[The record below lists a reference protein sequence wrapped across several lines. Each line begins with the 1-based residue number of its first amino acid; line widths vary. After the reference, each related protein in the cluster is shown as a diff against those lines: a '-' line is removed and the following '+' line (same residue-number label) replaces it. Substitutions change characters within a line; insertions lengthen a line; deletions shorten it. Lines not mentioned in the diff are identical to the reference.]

1 MATGSEVKVEE
12 YFQCLIC
19 NQPVTKPKLL
29 LCLHTFCEDCVQKEY
44 HGRGVKCPIC
54 GMMTNEDL
62 TTLKDNVF
70 VANLQ
75 KKVKKQQQILASNE
89 LRCVSCEDSAS
100 PEFMCLEC
108 DKLLCT
114 KCLHTHQVLMTD
126 HKKYVQTLGTLRK
139 LDSDEFL
146 KILRRPKHLF
156 CSTHDDQQLS
166 LYCTTCSVWL
176 CVLCLV
182 LEHKDHNC
190 CGIRKQIAAQ
200 KNEFREMLGTVE
212 ENERKFSKTQGDL
225 ELLIDKLNSGKYNM
239 EELIR
244 ARVTAAIEKV
254 KEEEDRL
261 LNELKELHSARIQ
274 KLQEDLMRTE
284 NVLKR
289 MSASKSLVAQ
299 LLRYATEQEVLEL
312 QGSIKSALTSLREEK
327 PLNVQ
332 MANTVIDFQECWTY
346 PEKMLGNLI
355 ITKLRPEAVP
365 DGKIRLSGHKT
376 PTLYVKEDME
386 HTSRKC
392 CDKRKRDADTETQPP
407 TKQCVKEEAGKS
419 VEGTSSTSS
428 NYWVHSPTPRIEN
441 VISCVEDDGKQT
453 ESFVPDTIEGIE
465 DTSATKYVV
474 KMFGKLVGEGGLHKT
489 PQDGSGP
496 QIAAP
501 EAERR
506 GSATGVELIQIDSEN
521 SN

>member
-1 MATGSEVKVEE
+1 MATGSEVRVEE

-29 LCLHTFCEDCVQKEY
+29 RCLHTFCEGCLQKEC
-44 HGRGVKCPIC
+44 HEKCVKCPLC
-54 GMMTNEDL
+54 EMLTNGDPVSL
-62 TTLKDNVF
+62 QDNIL

-75 KKVKKQQQILASNE
+75 SKVKKQQQILTSSE
-89 LRCVSCEDSAS
+89 LRCVSCEDSAT

-114 KCLHTHQVLMTD
+114 KCLNIHQVLMTD
-126 HKKYVQTLGTLRK
+126 HKKHVQTLGTLKK

-146 KILRRPKHLF
+146 KILRRQKHLF

-190 CGIRKQIAAQ
+190 CGIRKQIATQ
-200 KNEFREMLGTVE
+200 KNELREMLGAVQ
-212 ENERKFSKTQGDL
+212 ENEAKFNKTQGDL
-225 ELLIDKLNSGKYNM
+225 EMLVDKLNSGKYNV

-254 KEEEDRL
+254 KEEEGRL

-274 KLQEDLMRTE
+274 KLQEGVTKTE

-289 MSASKSLVAQ
+289 MSVSKSLVSQ

-312 QGSIKSALTSLREEK
+312 QGTIKSALSSLREEK

-332 MANTVIDFQECWTY
+332 MQNAVIDFQECWVY
-346 PEKMLGNLI
+346 PEKMLGSLI

-365 DGKIRLSGHKT
+365 DGKSRLPGFDT
-376 PTLYVKEDME
+376 PVLYGKEDME
-386 HTSRKC
+386 HTAQKIG
-392 CDKRKRDADTETQPP
+392 DKRKRDAETETQPP
-407 TKQCVKEEAGKS
+407 IKQCVKEETGKS

-428 NYWVHSPTPRIEN
+428 NYGVHSPTPRIES
-441 VISCVEDDGKQT
+441 VTSYAEDDGKQN
-453 ESFVPDTIEGIE
+453 SPFVLD
-465 DTSATKYVV
+465 AV
-474 KMFGKLVGEGGLHKT
+474 
-489 PQDGSGP
+489 
-496 QIAAP
+496 
-501 EAERR
+501 
-506 GSATGVELIQIDSEN
+506 VELIQIDSED
-521 SN
+521 SNCD

>member
-1 MATGSEVKVEE
+1 MATGSELKVEE

-29 LCLHTFCEDCVQKEY
+29 LCLHTFCEGCVQKEY
-44 HGRGVKCPIC
+44 HGKGVECPIC
-54 GMMTNEDL
+54 GMMTNGDL
-62 TTLKDNVF
+62 NSLPDNVF
-70 VANLQ
+70 AANLQ
-75 KKVKKQQQILASNE
+75 EKVKKQQQILASNE
-89 LRCVSCEDSAS
+89 LCCVSCEDSAT

-190 CGIRKQIAAQ
+190 CGIRKQIATQ

-289 MSASKSLVAQ
+289 MSASKSLVSQ

-312 QGSIKSALTSLREEK
+312 QGSIKSALNSLREEK

-332 MANTVIDFQECWTY
+332 MANTVIDFQECWVY
-346 PEKMLGNLI
+346 PEKLLGNLI

-365 DGKIRLSGHKT
+365 DGKLRLSGHKT
-376 PTLYVKEDME
+376 PNLYVKECLPIMIPKAFFKRDME
-386 HTSRKC
+386 QTSRKC

-407 TKQCVKEEAGKS
+407 TKQCVKEEA
-419 VEGTSSTSS
+419 
-428 NYWVHSPTPRIEN
+428 
-441 VISCVEDDGKQT
+441 
-453 ESFVPDTIEGIE
+453 
-465 DTSATKYVV
+465 
-474 KMFGKLVGEGGLHKT
+474 
-489 PQDGSGP
+489 
-496 QIAAP
+496 
-501 EAERR
+501 
-506 GSATGVELIQIDSEN
+506 VELIQIDSEN